1 MSQLVMVN
9 LGLTLNMLSSESSVM
24 IQELA
29 GNEELLAMIK
39 SGSSYEDLLQYI
51 NENY

>member
-1 MSQLVMVN
+1 MSQLVMIN

-39 SGSSYEDLLQYI
+39 KGSSYEDLLQYI